1 MLTRL
6 KKEAR
11 PALLVFL
18 LLTTATGAFASGFT
32 AEDDDDDM
40 TTALV
45 QCSMVVK
52 LKSPVSVKPSGGSQ
66 ANSQAQQA
74 VPTDP
79 KAASPNSLPQS
90 TLQPQL
96 VVPLRR

>member
-6 KKEAR
+6 QKEAR

-18 LLTTATGAFASGFT
+18 LLMTATGALASGFT
-32 AEDDDDDM
+32 TEDDDDDM

-52 LKSPVSVKPSGGSQ
+52 LKSPVSVKPSGASQ
-66 ANSQAQQA
+66 ANSQALQTA
-74 VPTDP
+74 PTDP
-79 KAASPNSLPQS
+79 KAVTPDTLPQP
-90 TLQPQL
+90 TVPPQF

>member
-1 MLTRL
+1 M
-6 KKEAR
+6 
-11 PALLVFL
+11 VFL
-18 LLTTATGAFASGFT
+18 LLMTATGALASGFT

-52 LKSPVSVKPSGGSQ
+52 LKSPASQKPTGGSQ
-66 ANSQAQQA
+66 ANSEAQA

-79 KAASPNSLPQS
+79 KAVSPNSLPQS